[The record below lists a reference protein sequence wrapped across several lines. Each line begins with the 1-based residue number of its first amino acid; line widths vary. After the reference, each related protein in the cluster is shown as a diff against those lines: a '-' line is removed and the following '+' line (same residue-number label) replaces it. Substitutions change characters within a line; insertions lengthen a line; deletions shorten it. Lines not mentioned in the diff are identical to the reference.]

1 MRFLLCLL
9 FLFLPRLAL
18 AAEGTAFIA
27 PGLKVEL
34 LRHGPTQSDSIPLAL
49 AFSLQPGW
57 HIYWKQ
63 PGDAGFPPSVTAQ
76 KPVTLSPLAF
86 PPPQLLVQDGLKSNI
101 LTGQVLLPFTA
112 THVTGDTLKI
122 TARWLA
128 CATQCVPGHADFT
141 LPLAT
146 SAQGLDAAVPAA
158 VPASRAGGSLP
169 LWLLALLGGL
179 ILNLMPC
186 VFPVLAMKAVSF
198 ARLGGAA
205 HGHIR
210 REALGYG
217 AGVVVS
223 MLALGILLLGL
234 RAAGRL
240 AFWGFQFHTP
250 IFVALMAWVL
260 LTVGLSFAGLF
271 HFSVPLAVRRLPAQ
285 NSFATGLLAVLV
297 AAPCTAPF
305 MGVAVAAA
313 LTMKMLPALGLF
325 AMLGLGMALPILALG
340 FVPHLASAL
349 PRPGRWMLWV
359 QRILSVPL
367 FASFMWLGWVLFRQT
382 GFTGLLLLLLGALV
396 LLAALP
402 RRPLMGFAVLAFLPF
417 LHLSS
422 TVQPLTLAGARPY
435 TAQTLAT
442 LRAQK
447 QAVFV
452 DLTAAWCITCQVNE
466 HGTLEAK
473 SVQDLFQAQK
483 ITLLVGDW
491 TERNPAITALLRRYH
506 HAGVPLYLYY
516 PAGGEALILPQLLT
530 PAIVENEIKEAM
542 PDHQG

>member
-1 MRFLLCLL
+1 MRLLLILL
-9 FLFLPRLAL
+9 FLFIPRLAL
-18 AAEGTAFIA
+18 AAGSPAFTA
-27 PGLKVEL
+27 PGLQVQL
-34 LRHGPTQSDSIPLAL
+34 LRNGTIENGVVPLKL
-49 AFSLQPGW
+49 SFILQPGW

-76 KPVTLSPLAF
+76 KPVILSPLTF
-86 PPPQLLVQDGLKSNI
+86 PPPQKLVQDGLKSNI
-101 LTGQVLLPFTA
+101 LTGDVVLPFTA
-112 THVTGDTLKI
+112 MHVTGDTLRI

-141 LPLAT
+141 VP
-146 SAQGLDAAVPAA
+146 LDAAVAPPQPLAPVA
-158 VPASRAGGSLP
+158 QPGGGLP

-217 AGVVVS
+217 AGVVLS
-223 MLALGILLLGL
+223 MVALGVLLLGL
-234 RAAGRL
+234 RAAGRA

-250 IFVALMAWVL
+250 VFVALMAWVL
-260 LTVGLSFAGLF
+260 LIVGLSFAGLF
-271 HFSVPLAVRRLPAQ
+271 HLSAPRIVRHLPAQ

-305 MGVAVAAA
+305 MGVAIAAA
-313 LTMKMLPALGLF
+313 LTMKALPALGLF
-325 AMLGLGMALPILALG
+325 VMLGVGMALPILALG

-349 PRPGRWMLWV
+349 PRPGRWMLWA
-359 QRILSVPL
+359 QRALSVPL
-367 FASFMWLGWVLFRQT
+367 FASFVWLGWVLFRQT
-382 GFTGLLLLLLGALV
+382 GLAGVLLLLLGALV
-396 LLAALP
+396 LLAVLP
-402 RRPLMGFAVLAFLPF
+402 RRPVLGLAVLVLLPF
-417 LHLSS
+417 LHLAPAG
-422 TVQPLTLAGARPY
+422 QPLTLPGARPY
-435 TAQTLAT
+435 SAQTLAA
-442 LRAQK
+442 LRARK
-447 QAVFV
+447 QPVFV

-466 HGTLEAK
+466 HGTLATK
-473 SVQDLFQAQK
+473 SIQGLFHARG

-491 TERNPAITALLRRYH
+491 TDRDPAITALLRRYH

-516 PAGGEALILPQLLT
+516 PAQGEARILPQLLT
-530 PAIVENEIKEAM
+530 PTIVENEIKGVGGDKA
-542 PDHQG
+542 G